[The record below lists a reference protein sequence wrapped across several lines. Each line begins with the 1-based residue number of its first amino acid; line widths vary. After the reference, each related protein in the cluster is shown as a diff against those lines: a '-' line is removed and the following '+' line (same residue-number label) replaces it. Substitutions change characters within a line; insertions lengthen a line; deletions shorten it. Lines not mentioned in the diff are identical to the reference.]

1 MSVLIIANCASL
13 TCFPVQAHPG
23 VGVWDTGVQGGYRQD
38 NYLGEPWVGDDGG
51 VCDQVEEWHCISF
64 ILHALPII
72 NHISVCYNLVVKI

>member
-13 TCFPVQAHPG
+13 ICYPVQAHPG

-51 VCDQVEEWHCISF
+51 VRD
-64 ILHALPII
+64 
-72 NHISVCYNLVVKI
+72 